1 MRFDSAS
8 RSSAVLCL
16 LFFAFTV
23 LAATLRA
30 DLVWTPQTGWRVE
43 GGALSGLA
51 GAEGRNALDQM
62 NRARS
67 AEEDGS
73 RRSASRTYQAVAK
86 RYPNSI
92 YAPEALY
99 RSARLRLSRKDYTKA
114 FEDFQQ
120 VLSRYP
126 NTRRFNEI
134 VGEQYRIAS
143 ALLDGARGRM
153 LWGLLPGFKQR
164 DKAIEYF
171 ETILANAPYSD
182 YAPLALMNVA
192 RGHQRLGNIEDAID
206 ALDRMINNYSQ
217 TLLAPDAYLKLAQTH
232 ASLVDGPYYD
242 QGSTKEAITYFT
254 DFMLLFPSDT
264 NIASA
269 EKGLDGMKTML
280 AESKMRMADFYFYKR
295 SNYKAARVFYNEA
308 ITAYPE
314 SAIAARAKT
323 RLAEVEAKAAKV
335 APPPEAPATTTGEQP
350 KKKKRFFF
358 F

>member
-1 MRFDSAS
+1 MRSAPVH
-8 RSSAVLCL
+8 RLPAVLCVVFSVLVL
-16 LFFAFTV
+16 LTV
-23 LAATLRA
+23 AARA
-30 DLVWTPQTGWRVE
+30 DLVWTAQSGWRVE
-43 GGALSGLA
+43 GGALSGMS
-51 GAEGRNALDQM
+51 GADGRNALDKM
-62 NRARS
+62 NSARAD
-67 AEEDGS
+67 EEAGS
-73 RRSASRTYQAVAK
+73 TRGASRSYQAIAK
-86 RYPNSI
+86 KYPNSI

-99 RSARLRLSRKDYTKA
+99 RSARLRLRRKEYTKA

-120 VLSRYP
+120 VLGRYP

-153 LWGLLPGFKQR
+153 LFGLLPGFTQR

-171 ETILANAPYSD
+171 ETVLVNAPYSD

-192 RGHQRLGNIEDAID
+192 RGHQKLGNIPEAVD

-242 QGSTKEAITYFT
+242 QGSTKESITYFT

-264 NIASA
+264 NIGTA

-280 AESKMRMADFYFYKR
+280 AESKIRMADFYFYKR
-295 SNYKAARVFYNEA
+295 SNFRAARVFYNEA

-314 SAIAARAKT
+314 SAIALKAKAR
-323 RLAEVEAKAAKV
+323 LVEVEAKAAGQP
-335 APPPEAPATTTGEQP
+335 APKAAPGEATPA
-350 KKKKRFFF
+350 KKKRFFF

>member
-1 MRFDSAS
+1 MRSVSVRRLPAILGFLFSVVYVLSA
-8 RSSAVLCL
+8 
-16 LFFAFTV
+16 TV
-23 LAATLRA
+23 RA

-62 NRARS
+62 NKARAAEEAGSGRS
-67 AEEDGS
+67 AI
-73 RRSASRTYQAVAK
+73 RTYQAIAK
-86 RYPNSI
+86 RYPNAI

-99 RSARLRLSRKDYTKA
+99 RSARIRLGRKDYTKA

-153 LWGLLPGFKQR
+153 FWGLLPGFKQR

-171 ETILANAPYSD
+171 ETILSNAPYSD

-192 RGHQRLGNIEDAID
+192 RGHQRLGNVENAID

-232 ASLVDGPYYD
+232 ASLVDGPFYD
-242 QGSTKEAITYFT
+242 QGATKEAITYFT

-295 SNYKAARVFYNEA
+295 SNFKAARVFYNEA

-314 SAIAARAKT
+314 SAIAQRAKV
-323 RLAEVEAKAAKV
+323 RLAEVEAKATNQ
-335 APPPEAPATTTGEQP
+335 PPPPAAPGEPQP
-350 KKKKRFFF
+350 KKKKRFLIF
-358 F
+358 

>member
-1 MRFDSAS
+1 MRSVPAC

-16 LFFAFTV
+16 LFSVLSLFT
-23 LAATLRA
+23 ATVRA
-30 DLVWTPQTGWRVE
+30 DLVWTPQTGWHVE

-62 NRARS
+62 NRARQ
-67 AEEDGS
+67 AEEAGS
-73 RRSASRTYQAVAK
+73 ARNAIRTYQAVAK

-120 VLSRYP
+120 VLARYP

-134 VGEQYRIAS
+134 IGEQYRIAS

-153 LWGLLPGFKQR
+153 LWGMLPGFKQR

-171 ETILANAPYSD
+171 ETILVNAPYSD

-192 RGHQRLGNIEDAID
+192 RGHQRLGNIPNAID
-206 ALDRMINNYSQ
+206 ALDRMINSYSQ

-242 QGSTKEAITYFT
+242 QGATREAITYFT
-254 DFMLLFPSDT
+254 DFMLLFPSDS
-264 NIASA
+264 NIATA
-269 EKGLDGMKTML
+269 ENGLDGMKTML

-295 SNYKAARVFYNEA
+295 SNFKAARVFYNEA

-314 SAIAARAKT
+314 SAIASRAKN
-323 RLAEVEAKAAKV
+323 RLAEVEAKASNEPAPV
-335 APPPEAPATTTGEQP
+335 AAPGEAQP
-350 KKKKRFFF
+350 KKKKRFLLF
-358 F
+358 

>member
-1 MRFDSAS
+1 MRFSLVRALSLSPFFLLLCFVAS
-8 RSSAVLCL
+8 IA
-16 LFFAFTV
+16 
-23 LAATLRA
+23 RA
-30 DLVWTPQTGWRVE
+30 DLVWSRATGWRIE

-62 NRARS
+62 NKARA

-73 RRSASRTYQAVAK
+73 RRSAIKTYQAVAK

-99 RSARLRLSRKDYTKA
+99 RSAHLRLARKEYTKA
-114 FEDFQQ
+114 FDDFQQ
-120 VLSRYP
+120 VLARYP

-134 VGEQYRIAS
+134 IGEQYRIAS

-153 LWGLLPGFKQR
+153 FFGLLPGFRQR

-171 ETILANAPYSD
+171 ETILGNAPYSD
-182 YAPLALMNVA
+182 YAPLSLMNIA
-192 RGHQRLGNIEDAID
+192 RGHQKLGNTEDAID
-206 ALDRMINNYSQ
+206 ALDRMINNYGQS
-217 TLLAPDAYLKLAQTH
+217 LLAPDAYLKLAQTH

-242 QGSTKEAITYFT
+242 QASTKESITYFT
-254 DFMLLFPSDT
+254 DFMLLFPSDS

-280 AESKMRMADFYFYKR
+280 AESKIKIADFYFYKR

-314 SAIAARAKT
+314 SAIAARAKA
-323 RLAEVEAKAAKV
+323 RLAEVEAKAAGQQ
-335 APPPEAPATTTGEQP
+335 APANATPGAAP
-350 KKKKRFFF
+350 KKKRFFF